1 MRVFGVLTCGATA
14 ALAKSVDYVV
24 VGAGT
29 SGLVVANR
37 LSEDPSV
44 TVAVV
49 EPGKDE
55 RDNPLVYDL
64 DGWAQAPG
72 TDIDWNYDL
81 VSPSWAGNL
90 DLKLPQGKGWG
101 GTSMI
106 NGLFIPVTPGSTR
119 LACSEC

>member
-1 MRVFGVLTCGATA
+1 MKATAIVICGATV

-44 TVAVV
+44 TVAVID
-49 EPGKDE
+49 PGKDQ
-55 RDNPLVYDL
+55 RDNPLVYEL
-64 DGWAQAPG
+64 DGWAQAQG
-72 TDIDWNYDL
+72 TEIDWSYD
-81 VSPSWAGNL
+81 VVNPNGG
-90 DLKLPQGKGWG
+90 DPLKLAQGKGWG

-106 NGLFIPVTPGSTR
+106 NGMPISPLGTR
-119 LACSEC
+119 NKLTTAIQE